1 MSVTW
6 MVGTIVS
13 VIISSVLAYWVG
25 YYRGWLVG
33 AAEVLED
40 VYVNEGDADE

>member
-1 MSVTW
+1 MSVVW
-6 MVGTIVS
+6 MVAAVVS
-13 VIISSVLAYWVG
+13 VGISSVLAYWVG